1 MAEIALATSFI
12 DALAR
17 LDPAATKRAAAFLD
31 RLVRDPQHR
40 GLHSETVRD
49 ARDRSIRSL
58 RVTDDL
64 RAIAHVSADRL
75 LLLFV
80 AHHDEAYLW
89 ARGHC
94 VDCSAGK
101 PEIAVV
107 SDGASPWPEETP
119 ASATP
124 APLPSPGLATSFA
137 GQQDA
142 AYGWFCTVEDGHHL
156 CNVLDK
162 AGIEHGLAH

>member
-1 MAEIALATSFI
+1 MAEIALARSFI
-12 DALAR
+12 DALAH
-17 LDPAATKRAAAFLD
+17 LEPAATKRAAAFLD
-31 RLVRDPQHR
+31 RLVRDPEQR
-40 GLHSETVRD
+40 GLHSEAVRD
-49 ARDRSIRSL
+49 ARDRRIRSL

-94 VDCSAGK
+94 IDCSAGK
-101 PEIAVV
+101 AEIAVV
-107 SDGASPWPEETP
+107 TDEASPWPEP
-119 ASATP
+119 APAAAATP
-124 APLPSPGLATSFA
+124 PRRVSAQPSLLAE
-137 GQQDA
+137 QQDA
-142 AYGWFCTVEDGHHL
+142 SYGWFCTVEDGHHL
-156 CNVLDK
+156 CSVLDA